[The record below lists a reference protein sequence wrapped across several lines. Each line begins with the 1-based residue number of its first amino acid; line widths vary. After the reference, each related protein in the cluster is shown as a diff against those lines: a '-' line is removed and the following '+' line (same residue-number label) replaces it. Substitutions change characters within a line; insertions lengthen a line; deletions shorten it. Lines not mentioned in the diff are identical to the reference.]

1 MTVEREMR
9 RYPRRNV
16 YKAMLVVW
24 KKGSQKYVSSV
35 ENLGLGGLFICTQ
48 QPPPVGT
55 SLQLLF
61 NVPEGEVRARAIVRN
76 LAPSR
81 GMGLEVVSMEQEHR
95 ARLDRWLKT
104 LAAEVEPVTPRGE
117 YVLELEATRTS
128 PDCGWGVGFP

>member
-1 MTVEREMR
+1 MTVERERR
-9 RYPRRNV
+9 RYPRRNA
-16 YKAMLVVW
+16 YKAILVVW

-76 LAPSR
+76 LAPRR

-104 LAAEVEPVTPRGE
+104 LAAEVEPVTPRG
-117 YVLELEATRTS
+117 
-128 PDCGWGVGFP
+128 

>member
-1 MTVEREMR
+1 MTVERERR
-9 RYPRRNV
+9 RYPRRNA
-16 YKAMLVVW
+16 YKAILVVW
-24 KKGSQKYVSSV
+24 KKGSQEYVSSV

-104 LAAEVEPVTPRGE
+104 LGWLKTLAAEVEPVTPRG
-117 YVLELEATRTS
+117 
-128 PDCGWGVGFP
+128 

>member
-9 RYPRRNV
+9 RYPRRNA

-35 ENLGLGGLFICTQ
+35 ENVGLGGLFICTQ

-61 NVPEGEVRARAIVRN
+61 NVPEGEVRVRAIVR
-76 LAPSR
+76 
-81 GMGLEVVSMEQEHR
+81 GMGLAVFSMEQEHR
-95 ARLDRWLKT
+95 ARLDRWLWCWPRAK
-104 LAAEVEPVTPRGE
+104 LVKVQPVTLR
-117 YVLELEATRTS
+117 
-128 PDCGWGVGFP
+128 

>member
-9 RYPRRNV
+9 RYPRRNA

-61 NVPEGEVRARAIVRN
+61 NVPEGEVRVRAIVR
-76 LAPSR
+76 
-81 GMGLEVVSMEQEHR
+81 GMGLAVFSMEQEHR
-95 ARLDRWLKT
+95 ARLDRWLKI
-104 LAAEVEPVTPRGE
+104 LAAEVEPATPRG
-117 YVLELEATRTS
+117 
-128 PDCGWGVGFP
+128 

>member
-9 RYPRRNV
+9 RYPRRNAN
-16 YKAMLVVW
+16 KAMLVVW

-61 NVPEGEVRARAIVRN
+61 NVPEGEVRVRAIVR
-76 LAPSR
+76 
-81 GMGLEVVSMEQEHR
+81 GMGLAVFSMEQEHR
-95 ARLDRWLKT
+95 ARLDRWLWCWPRAK
-104 LAAEVEPVTPRGE
+104 LVKVQPVTPRG
-117 YVLELEATRTS
+117 
-128 PDCGWGVGFP
+128 

>member
-9 RYPRRNV
+9 RYPRLNAH
-16 YKAMLVVW
+16 KAMLVVW

-61 NVPEGEVRARAIVRN
+61 NVPEGEVRVRAIVR
-76 LAPSR
+76 
-81 GMGLEVVSMEQEHR
+81 GMGLAVFSMEQEHR
-95 ARLDRWLKT
+95 ARLDRWLWCWPRAK
-104 LAAEVEPVTPRGE
+104 LVKVQPVTPRG
-117 YVLELEATRTS
+117 
-128 PDCGWGVGFP
+128 